1 MNPRERW
8 TGIGAL
14 SGVAAAAATLMAAS
28 PGLGQQGHPLSGS
41 WHGEWGP
48 PGDRMDLTVIMDWDG
63 QRVTGLV
70 NPVTDRAEL
79 QNATLDS
86 GNWAVRFEVDVKGP
100 SDRMLHCVA
109 DGRLERLGSDRRT
122 LSGTWNCGDLESEF
136 EMTRD
141 RDY

>member
-1 MNPRERW
+1 
-8 TGIGAL
+8 
-14 SGVAAAAATLMAAS
+14 
-28 PGLGQQGHPLSGS
+28 
-41 WHGEWGP
+41 
-48 PGDRMDLTVIMDWDG
+48 MDLTLIMDWDG

-86 GNWAVRFEVDVKGP
+86 ANWTLRFEVDVKGP

-109 DGRLERLGSDRRT
+109 NGQLGRLGSDRRK
-122 LSGTWNCGDLESEF
+122 LAGTWNCGNLESEF
-136 EMTRD
+136 EMIRD